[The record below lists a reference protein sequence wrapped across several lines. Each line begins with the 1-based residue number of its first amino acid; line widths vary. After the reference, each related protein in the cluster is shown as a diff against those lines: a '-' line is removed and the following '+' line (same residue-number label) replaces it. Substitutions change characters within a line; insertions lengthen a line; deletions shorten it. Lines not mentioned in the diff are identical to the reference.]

1 MAGLLT
7 PARLRQGFALFVLI
21 SVIAYSGVLLYGH
34 DTAGFIASLSQ
45 LRWRWLL
52 VGAAVASMDWIGG
65 GLRLWVLA
73 REVHPNP
80 PIKGMIIA
88 GGMGAW
94 GSYITPFQAGA
105 SPMMIYA
112 MKRVGIPLPKAMTIT
127 LMSFI
132 ATVAFFAIAGPTALV
147 LGAGKSLAAHGHFLG
162 LSLLDLFKTSMGIFV
177 ALGLLLLLV
186 MVAPKLVSAFVH
198 RIATALGKRS
208 TRVAA
213 RLEHVRAGIDQA
225 HESMQIFNSPRGWLA
240 LVWATILSGPSHA
253 NKLLAGYVALRA
265 IGIHVQF
272 VDVLLVQTF
281 ITFMLYFAPTPG
293 GSGFAEGLST
303 LTMSMYVTPV
313 MIPIYTLV
321 WRFVLIWFTVVVGF
335 VVFSTWMRRGLKA
348 IEVPDI

>member
-21 SVIAYSGVLLYGH
+21 SAIAYSGVLFYGH
-34 DTAGFIASLSQ
+34 DAAGFVASLSEI
-45 LRWRWLL
+45 RWRWLL

-80 PIKGMIIA
+80 PIRGMIIA

-132 ATVAFFAIAGPTALV
+132 ATVAFFAIAGPTALI
-147 LGAGKSLAAHGHFLG
+147 LGAGKSLAEHGHFLG

-177 ALGLLLLLV
+177 ALGVLLLLV
-186 MVAPKLVSAFVH
+186 MIAPKLVSAVVH

-225 HESMQIFNSPRGWLA
+225 HESMRTFNSPRGWLA
-240 LVWATILSGPSHA
+240 LVWAVILSGPSHA

-265 IGIHVQF
+265 IGIHVPF

-313 MIPIYTLV
+313 MTPLYTLV

-335 VVFSTWMRRGLKA
+335 VVFSTWMRRGLKE